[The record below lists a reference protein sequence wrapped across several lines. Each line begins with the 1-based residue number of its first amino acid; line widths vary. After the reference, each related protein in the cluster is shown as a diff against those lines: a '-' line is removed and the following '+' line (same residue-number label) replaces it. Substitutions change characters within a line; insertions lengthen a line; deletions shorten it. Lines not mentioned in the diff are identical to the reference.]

1 MVHDTGFQEE
11 PQRRATTSA
20 SPPVAPPERK
30 LPMLRP
36 AFALLVLA
44 GVLAASSALAQ
55 TVATPPP
62 APSAAPH
69 APPPAPPYGR
79 PVTLAEA
86 RVAAVAAEAEARKQ
100 GWSMVIVVV
109 EPSGALVL
117 SEKMDGAQY
126 GSNDVARRKAETA
139 ANFRRP
145 SSYFQEAV
153 KGGTLNAIFTGA
165 LAIDGGELLIVDNRI
180 VGAIGVSGG
189 SGAQDGQVARI
200 AAAALK

>member
-1 MVHDTGFQEE
+1 
-11 PQRRATTSA
+11 
-20 SPPVAPPERK
+20 
-30 LPMLRP
+30 MLRP
-36 AFALLVLA
+36 AFALLTLA
-44 GVLAASSALAQ
+44 GVLAAGSALAQ
-55 TVATPPP
+55 TVPSPGP

-79 PVTLAEA
+79 PVTLVEA
-86 RVAAVAAEAEARKQ
+86 KLAAAAAEAEARKQ

-117 SEKMDGAQY
+117 SQKMDGAQY

-145 SSYFQEAV
+145 TAYFQEAV
-153 KGGTLNAIFTGA
+153 KGGTLNSIFTGA
-165 LAIDGGELLIVDNRI
+165 LAIEGGELLIVDGRI

-189 SGAQDGQVARI
+189 SGAQDGQVARV

>member
-1 MVHDTGFQEE
+1 
-11 PQRRATTSA
+11 
-20 SPPVAPPERK
+20 
-30 LPMLRP
+30 MLRP
-36 AFALLVLA
+36 AFALLTLA
-44 GVLAASSALAQ
+44 GVLAAGSALAQ
-55 TVATPPP
+55 TASPPGP

-69 APPPAPPYGR
+69 GPPPAPPYGR

-86 RVAAVAAEAEARKQ
+86 KVAATAAEAEARKQ

-117 SEKMDGAQY
+117 SQKMDGAQY

-145 SSYFQEAV
+145 TSYFQEAV
-153 KGGTLNAIFTGA
+153 KGGTLNSIFTGA
-165 LAIDGGELLIVDNRI
+165 LAIDGGELLIVDGRI
-180 VGAIGVSGG
+180 VGTIGVSGG
-189 SGAQDGQVARI
+189 SGVQDGQVARV

>member
-1 MVHDTGFQEE
+1 MLHDTGFQEE

-20 SPPVAPPERK
+20 SPPAAPPERK
-30 LPMLRP
+30 LPMFRP
-36 AFALLVLA
+36 AFALLTLA
-44 GVLAASSALAQ
+44 GVLAAGSALAQ
-55 TVATPPP
+55 TVSAPGP
-62 APSAAPH
+62 APAAPH

-86 RVAAVAAEAEARKQ
+86 KVAAIAAEAEARKQ

-189 SGAQDGQVARI
+189 SGAQDGQVARL

>member
-1 MVHDTGFQEE
+1 MVHDTGFHEE

-30 LPMLRP
+30 LSMLRP
-36 AFALLVLA
+36 AFALLTLA
-44 GVLAASSALAQ
+44 GVLAAGSALAQ
-55 TVATPPP
+55 TAAAPAP

-86 RVAAVAAEAEARKQ
+86 KVAAAAAEAEARKQ

-145 SSYFQEAV
+145 TAYFQEAV

-165 LAIDGGELLIVDNRI
+165 LAIEGGELLIVDGKI